1 MVETSISLQYRCH
14 VQTLLAESRKA
25 LSRTL
30 HVDFQGDKLSSSLS
44 DVLSRSPG
52 STTRSNTTIW
62 ARLPMKGPI
71 APRRRSVARRLRA
84 CQRHAKARKIP
95 NGKDSERMSHWHV
108 QCAIPVGRTA
118 RAALCLD
125 SLAPVRHAVL
135 DLGQLFSLPWFCKKS
150 AIDDTWWELL
160 TQNEVVMRQ
169 YRLSTGLYTSGYP
182 EDSFHRNPQKS
193 LQASR

>member
-1 MVETSISLQYRCH
+1 MPLYLSVRVIVEDIEAWSKRQYRCSTGAMFI

-71 APRRRSVARRLRA
+71 APRRRSVARRLRV

-118 RAALCLD
+118 RAAFC
-125 SLAPVRHAVL
+125 
-135 DLGQLFSLPWFCKKS
+135 LGQFGASAACATLCWTLVNSFLSLGS
-150 AIDDTWWELL
+150 AKRVRL
-160 TQNEVVMRQ
+160 TIHGGN
-169 YRLSTGLYTSGYP
+169 
-182 EDSFHRNPQKS
+182 F
-193 LQASR
+193 